1 MTDQETRHSSEVFVE
16 RHPVIV
22 KFEDELWRKLDAA
35 GGEAIGLDALEYAAV
50 CVMNFQV
57 EVYNG
62 GLHQYLSNSS
72 GQYAADTPEV
82 FIKIGAPRVA
92 AILEEANRLLGDDG
106 PPKDFMER
114 NARLDAM
121 DEAAEDRLDA
131 LTDQFHEIEDD
142 GERVGDLFDSYVIA
156 KQS

>member
-1 MTDQETRHSSEVFVE
+1 ME